1 MEEVVVDVE
10 VDEVGSGAG
19 ATEVVLMMVGS
30 GAGMLTD
37 GTLTAGWGAWEVG
50 TGAQVELVD
59 SEVGAGGAGGALV
72 ADVVSAGAGAALV
85 VSAGTGR
92 AVTVGAWLGMT
103 VVVTSTVVQT
113 TLVTVSHTTGLLSRF
128 WRGRAELRAAK
139 KAPVRARVLVIGAI
153 VMVCFWYTAGM
164 NRVCDCKDGKDCGGW
179 GERMCL
185 LPIHKEGVDPA
196 TNSQEALHSS
206 DDERT
211 RPEGRLKRTA
221 RDRER
226 LTKEWRYR
234 GKKKKCDE
242 NGGRRSFK
250 Y

>member
-1 MEEVVVDVE
+1 MVAGVVATGAAVEEVVVDVE

-37 GTLTAGWGAWEVG
+37 GTLTTGWGAWEVG
-50 TGAQVELVD
+50 AGAQVELVD

-72 ADVVSAGAGAALV
+72 AEVVSAGAGGTLVAEVVSADAGAALV

-92 AVTVGAWLGMT
+92 EVTVGAWPGMT

-153 VMVCFWYTAGM
+153 VVVCFWYTAGM
-164 NRVCDCKDGKDCGGW
+164 NRVCDCKDCSGW
-179 GERMCL
+179 
-185 LPIHKEGVDPA
+185 
-196 TNSQEALHSS
+196 
-206 DDERT
+206 
-211 RPEGRLKRTA
+211 
-221 RDRER
+221 RER
-226 LTKEWRYR
+226 ERICCCGFT
-234 GKKKKCDE
+234 
-242 NGGRRSFK
+242 RRV
-250 Y
+250 